1 MEKIKS
7 FQLWESEES
16 EKKLAEKDMQKAV
29 EWAKKYGYE
38 IDTSLDVEV
47 VIRKLV
53 ERHNTFLR
61 GIKSKKDI
69 QKWAISVPPADAAD
83 VQLGGAD
90 ILTRDGEL
98 GLLFTTNKYED
109 ASGYGHV
116 AIVRR
121 HINLSGPRSG
131 WLEKNNFDV
140 LEANE
145 NDEEELLRK
154 FNDVDKEDE
163 HLIFKSPWGD
173 YGIIHYL
180 FRGKPEEILLDFIG
194 IAESADID
202 SKLSKR

>member
-16 EKKLAEKDMQKAV
+16 EKKLAEKDMQKAI

-38 IDTSLDVEV
+38 IDTSLGVDV

-61 GIKSKKDI
+61 GIKSAKDI
-69 QKWAISVPPADAAD
+69 QKWAIAVPPTDAAD
-83 VQLGGAD
+83 VQLGDAD
-90 ILTRDGEL
+90 LLTRDGEL
-98 GLLFTTNKYED
+98 GILFTTNRWED

-121 HINLSGPRSG
+121 HINLNGPRSG
-131 WLEKNNFDV
+131 WLEKNDFEV
-140 LEANE
+140 LEFNKD
-145 NDEEELLRK
+145 NEEELLKK
-154 FNDVDKEDE
+154 FNEVDKEED

-173 YGIIHYL
+173 YGIVHYL
-180 FRGKPEEILLDFIG
+180 FRGEPEEILLDFIG
-194 IAESADID
+194 MAESSDVD
-202 SKLSKR
+202 NKLSKR